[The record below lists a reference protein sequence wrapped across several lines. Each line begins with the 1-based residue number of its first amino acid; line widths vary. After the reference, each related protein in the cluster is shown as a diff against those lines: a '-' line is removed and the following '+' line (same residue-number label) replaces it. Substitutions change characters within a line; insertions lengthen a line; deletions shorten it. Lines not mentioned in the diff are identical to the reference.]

1 MTDLRPVSSWVT
13 TSFFGHGLDALLQH
27 AMAQGQGATVFG
39 YHVTDPQRYGV
50 VAFDER
56 GRATSIEEKPEEPRS
71 NFAVTGLY
79 FYDGDVVD
87 MARQVRPS
95 ARGELE
101 ITDLNN
107 MYLEKGL
114 LQVELM
120 GRGMAW
126 LDTGTHDSLLA
137 AANFVQTVQMRQG
150 LKIACPE
157 GDRLAQRA
165 TSLPMMCGPWP
176 MRWIKTSTGNTCT
189 NWWTWGDSMEVT
201 ATGIEGVLLVKPRIW
216 GDERGYFVE
225 TWQRRRYASE
235 GVDLPFVQDN
245 HSMSRRGCLRGLHF
259 QKTHPQGKLVMVS
272 LGEVFDVAVDI
283 RPGSPTFGRWYGA
296 VLSAANQ
303 HQLWIAPGLAHGFA
317 VLSDVAH
324 FHYKCTDYYHPEDE
338 GCIRWDDPDLA
349 VDWPVSGP
357 QCSSKDRQGMSF
369 REYCAECG
377 VHMG

>member
-1 MTDLRPVSSWVT
+1 
-13 TSFFGHGLDALLQH
+13 
-27 AMAQGQGATVFG
+27 MAQGQGATVFG

-157 GDRLAQRA
+157 EIAWRKGYISADDVRA
-165 TSLPMMCGPWP
+165 
-176 MRWIKTSTGNTCT
+176 
-189 NWWTWGDSMEVT
+189 
-201 ATGIEGVLLVKPRIW
+201 
-216 GDERGYFVE
+216 
-225 TWQRRRYASE
+225 
-235 GVDLPFVQDN
+235 
-245 HSMSRRGCLRGLHF
+245 
-259 QKTHPQGKLVMVS
+259 
-272 LGEVFDVAVDI
+272 
-283 RPGSPTFGRWYGA
+283 
-296 VLSAANQ
+296 
-303 HQLWIAPGLAHGFA
+303 LAHEMDKNQYGQY
-317 VLSDVAH
+317 L
-324 FHYKCTDYYHPEDE
+324 YE
-338 GCIRWDDPDLA
+338 L
-349 VDWPVSGP
+349 VD
-357 QCSSKDRQGMSF
+357 
-369 REYCAECG
+369 
-377 VHMG
+377 MGGTAWK